1 MALGSN
7 QQTITTGANFIPEI
21 WANEVRAFLRASL
34 VLADKIKMIS
44 FEGQKGDTIHIPDVS
59 EFTTYAKAA
68 NTEVTLQSPTEGKFD
83 LSIDKHR
90 ESSFLIED
98 MLAVQSS
105 YDLRSEYTKSAG
117 YALAKRLDA
126 DIAASISGLTYQ
138 YKGSDGTTVWG
149 NGTVGGGDLTEASIR
164 QAIEYLDTANVPMD
178 DRFLFIH
185 PAQKNVLLAIARF
198 TEYQMMGPGGLPLRT
213 GQFGEIFGVPVYVS
227 TQPLATGT
235 AHGCILAHR
244 NAFTMAVQHSPRVQ
258 SQYKLELLGNLF
270 VVDAIYGY
278 GVYRAN
284 HGVGLYTAA

>member
-1 MALGSN
+1 MALGSS
-7 QQTITTGANFIPEI
+7 QITITTGDVFIPEI
-21 WANEVRAFLRASL
+21 WMNEVRAFLRANL

-44 FEGQKGDTIHIPDVS
+44 FEGQPGDTLHIPDIS
-59 EFTTYAKAA
+59 EFTTAAKAA
-68 NTEVTLQSPTEGKFD
+68 NTQVTLQAPTETKFD
-83 LSIDKHR
+83 LSINKHR

-98 MLAVQSS
+98 LIGVQSS

-117 YALAKRLDA
+117 YAMAKRLDA
-126 DIAASISGLTYQ
+126 DIAQSISGLTYQ

-149 NGTVGGGDLTEASIR
+149 NGTVGGGDLTEAAIR
-164 QAIEYLDTANVPMD
+164 QAIEYLDTANVPQE

-185 PAQKNVLLAIARF
+185 PAQKNVLLGISRF
-198 TEYQMMGPGGLPLRT
+198 TEYQMIGMGGMPLRT

-235 AHGCILAHR
+235 AHGCMLAHK
-244 NAFTMAVQHSPRVQ
+244 NAFAMAIQHSPRVQ
-258 SQYKLELLGNLF
+258 AQYKLEYLGNLF

-278 GVYRAN
+278 AVYRAN